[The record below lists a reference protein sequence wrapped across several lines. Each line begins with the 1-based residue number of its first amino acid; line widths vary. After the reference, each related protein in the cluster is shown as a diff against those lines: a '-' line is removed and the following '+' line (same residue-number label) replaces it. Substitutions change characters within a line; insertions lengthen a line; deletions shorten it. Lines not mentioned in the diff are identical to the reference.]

1 MQVKFFLT
9 DIDYFDIDGID
20 YISLYGRTEDGKI
33 VCLIDNCD
41 KYYYHL
47 IKPEL
52 SQREI
57 DKLIE
62 KIKGISFVHANR
74 KIEVVKVELVEK
86 MLNGKKVKALKIYA
100 KNHKDII
107 PLKDKIKTLPGVLE
121 HEHKEE
127 DINFIT
133 RYLIEKKVIPCCWHT
148 AEIDQNEIIKKI
160 EWKNNVDIIGYIKN
174 IKVGENDKEY
184 RPKILAFD
192 IEASAFEIGKG
203 EIVMISLY
211 GDEIKKVLTWK
222 KFSTK
227 SNFVEFVKD
236 EKTLIQRFVDLVR
249 NEKPD
254 YLVGYFS
261 DGFDMPYL
269 KQNSKKHKVKL
280 ALSLDNTEVVMQRGK
295 ISSAK
300 TSGICHIDLFR
311 FVENFVAPSLHSETL
326 TLNEVAS
333 ELIGE
338 EKIKIESFE
347 IDGLDHQELEKF
359 AEYNLQDSILVYK
372 LFHKLWHQILEI
384 TKLVIEPLAVTT
396 RSSYSQL
403 VESYIIHNLKEFD
416 EIIEHRPFSDEIE
429 KRKLMPKYA
438 GAFVLEP
445 KPGIYE
451 NIAMFDFRSLY
462 PSIIIS
468 YNISPA
474 TITKEKTKLFT
485 PEFELD
491 GKKVKFYF
499 KEKKGFIP
507 ILLKRL
513 IEARKRVKEEKKK
526 NPSPLLE
533 ARDLALKTLAN
544 AHYGYF
550 GFFGARYYSRECAAS
565 ITALGRWH
573 IQNMIEKAKKAGFE
587 VIYADTDSL
596 ALLLKHKTKKEALD
610 WLKEANKQLPEAM
623 ELELEDFYVRGIWVT
638 TRAGKIGAKKKYALL
653 SEKGKLKI
661 RGFETVRRDWCDL
674 AKEVQNYVIES
685 ILKKADAK
693 EALAYIRKVIQDV
706 KDKKIDIKKLII
718 KTQVKKEIEAYEA
731 YTPHVE
737 IAKRMIQK
745 GIPVRPGTLV
755 EYIVCETKNK
765 KAKIREKVK
774 MPDEIKEKEYDVDY
788 YINNQILPAV
798 ESIFNVFGI
807 TKKDILESKQKSLFE
822 FK

>member
-20 YISLYGRTEDGKI
+20 YISLYGRTKDGKI

-52 SQREI
+52 SEKEI
-57 DKLIE
+57 DRLIE
-62 KIKGISFVHANR
+62 KIKAISFTHANR
-74 KIEVVKVELVEK
+74 KVEVTKLEVVEK
-86 MLNGKKVKALKIYA
+86 KLNGKKVRALKIYA

-107 PLKDKIKTLPGVLE
+107 PLKDRIKVLPGVLE

-127 DINFIT
+127 DINFVT
-133 RYLIEKKVIPCCWHT
+133 RYLIEKNLIPCSWHI
-148 AEIDQNEIIKKI
+148 AEIAENEITKKI
-160 EWKNNVDIIGYIKN
+160 AWRSNVDILGYVKN
-174 IKVGENDKEY
+174 IKVCDEEEY

-192 IEASAFEIGKG
+192 IEASSFEIGKG

-211 GDEIKKVLTWK
+211 SESIKKVLTCK
-222 KFSTK
+222 KFHTK
-227 SNFVEFVKD
+227 FKFIEFLKD
-236 EKTLIQRFVDLVR
+236 EKELIQKFVEIVR
-249 NEKPD
+249 KEKPD

-269 KQNSKKHKVKL
+269 KENAKKHKLKL
-280 ALSLDNTEVVMQRGK
+280 ALSLDNSEVVMQKGK

-311 FVENFVAPSLHSETL
+311 FIENFVAPSLHSETL
-326 TLNEVAS
+326 TLNEVAK
-333 ELIGE
+333 EIIGE
-338 EKIKIESFE
+338 EKLKVDSFE
-347 IDGLDHQELEKF
+347 IDKIDHLELERF

-372 LFHKLWHQILEI
+372 LFHKLWHQMLEI
-384 TKLVIEPLAVTT
+384 TKLVKEPLAVTT

-403 VESYIIHNLKEFD
+403 VESYIIHNIKEFD
-416 EIIEHRPFSDEIE
+416 EIIEHRPFSEEIE
-429 KRKLMPKYA
+429 RRKQMPKYA

-474 TITKEKTKLFT
+474 TITKEKTNFST

-499 KEKKGFIP
+499 REEKSFIP
-507 ILLKRL
+507 ELLRRL
-513 IEARKRVKEEKKK
+513 IEMRKKVKEEKKK

-533 ARDLALKTLAN
+533 ARDLAFKTLAN

-573 IQNMIEKAKKAGFE
+573 ILNMIEKARRVGFE

-596 ALLLKHKTKKEALD
+596 ALLLKDKTKKQALD
-610 WLKEANKQLPEAM
+610 WLKQVNKDLPKAM
-623 ELELEDFYVRGIWVT
+623 ELELEDFYVRGIFVT
-638 TRAGKIGAKKKYALL
+638 KRTGEVGAKKKYALL
-653 SEKGKLKI
+653 SESGKLKI

-674 AKEVQNYVIES
+674 AKEVQNHVIES
-685 ILKKADAK
+685 VLRKASID
-693 EALAYIRKVIQDV
+693 EALAYIRKVVKEI
-706 KDKKIDIKKLII
+706 KDKKVDIKKLII

-737 IAKRMIQK
+737 IARRMLQK

-755 EYIVCETKNK
+755 EYVVCETKNK

-774 MPDEIKEKEYDVDY
+774 MPNEIEDKEYDADY

-798 ESIFNVFGI
+798 ESIFNIFGI
-807 TKKDILESKQKSLFE
+807 SKKDILESKQKSLFE
-822 FK
+822 F

>member
-1 MQVKFFLT
+1 MPIRFFLT
-9 DIDYFDIDGID
+9 DIDYFDVEGID
-20 YISLYGRTEDGKI
+20 YIGLYGRTEDGKV
-33 VCLIDNCD
+33 VCLVDSCD

-47 IKPEL
+47 IEPGLSKKEL
-52 SQREI
+52 

-62 KIKGISFVHANR
+62 KIKAISFVHANR
-74 KIEVVKVELVEK
+74 KVEVTKVEVVEK
-86 MLNGKKVKALKIYA
+86 KLNGKKVRALKIYA

-107 PLKDKIKTLPGVLE
+107 PLKDKIKVLPGVLE

-127 DINFIT
+127 DINFVT
-133 RYLIEKKVIPCCWHT
+133 RYLIEKEVIPCAWHI
-148 AEIDQNEIIKKI
+148 AEITENEITKKI
-160 EWKNNVDIIGYIKN
+160 TWRDNVDVIGYVKS
-174 IKVGENDKEY
+174 IKVDNEKDEY

-211 GDEIKKVLTWK
+211 GDKIKKVLTWK
-222 KFSTK
+222 KFPTK
-227 SNFVEFVKD
+227 EKHIEFLKD
-236 EKTLIQRFVDLVR
+236 EKELLQRFVEIVQQ
-249 NEKPD
+249 EKPD

-269 KQNSKKHKVKL
+269 KENAKKHKVKL
-280 ALSLDNTEVVMQRGK
+280 ALSLDRSEVMMQKGK

-300 TSGICHIDLFR
+300 TSGISHIDLFR
-311 FVENFVAPSLHSETL
+311 FVESILAPSLHSETL
-326 TLNEVAS
+326 TLNEVAA

-338 EKIKIESFE
+338 EKLKIESFE
-347 IDGLDHQELEKF
+347 LDNIDHQQLEKF
-359 AEYNLQDSILVYK
+359 AQYNLQDSILVYK
-372 LFHKLWHQILEI
+372 LFHKLWPQMLEL
-384 TKLVIEPLAVTT
+384 TKLAKEPLAVTT

-403 VESYIIHNLKEFD
+403 VESYIIHNIKEFD

-474 TITKEKTKLFT
+474 TITKEKTRLST
-485 PEFELD
+485 PEFELN

-499 KEKKGFIP
+499 REERGFIP
-507 ILLKRL
+507 ELLRRL
-513 IEARKRVKEEKKK
+513 IEARRKVKEEKKK
-526 NPSPLLE
+526 NPTVLLE

-573 IQNMIEKAKKAGFE
+573 IHDMIEKAKKAGFE
-587 VIYADTDSL
+587 IIYADTDSL
-596 ALLLKHKTKKEALD
+596 ALLLKNKTKKQALD
-610 WLKEANKQLPEAM
+610 WLKEVNKDLPEAM
-623 ELELEDFYVRGIWVT
+623 ELELEDFYVRGIWVARRT
-638 TRAGKIGAKKKYALL
+638 GEIGAKKKYALL
-653 SEKGKLKI
+653 SESGKLKI

-685 ILKKADAK
+685 VLKKADAK
-693 EALAYIRKVIQDV
+693 DALAYVKKVIAEISE
-706 KDKKIDIKKLII
+706 KKADIKKLII
-718 KTQVKKEIEAYEA
+718 KTQLKKEVEAYEA

-737 IAKRMIQK
+737 IARRMAQA

-755 EYIVCETKNK
+755 EYVVCETKNK
-765 KAKIREKVK
+765 KARIREKVK
-774 MPDEIKEKEYDVDY
+774 MPQEIKGKEYDAEY

-807 TKKDILESKQKSLFE
+807 SKEEIIKGKSQKKLFE
-822 FK
+822 

>member
-1 MQVKFFLT
+1 MHVKFFLT
-9 DIDYFDIDGID
+9 DIGYCDIEGID
-20 YISLYGRTEDGKI
+20 YINLYGRTEDGKI

-47 IKPEL
+47 IKQEL
-52 SQREI
+52 SEKEI
-57 DKLIE
+57 DRIIE
-62 KIKGISFVHANR
+62 KIKKISFVHAKR
-74 KIEVVKVELVEK
+74 KVEVDKVELIK
-86 MLNGKKVKALKIYA
+86 KNLNGKEVKALKIYA

-107 PLKDKIKTLPGVLE
+107 PLKDKIKVLPGILE
-121 HEHKEE
+121 HEHKED
-127 DINFIT
+127 DINFVT
-133 RYLIEKKVIPCCWHT
+133 RYLIEKKVVPCCWHI
-148 AEIDQNEIIKKI
+148 AEIFENEITKKV
-160 EWKNNVDIIGYIKN
+160 EWKDNVDILGFVKN
-174 IKVGENDKEY
+174 IKVDKDENY
-184 RPKILAFD
+184 IPKILAFD
-192 IEASAFEIGKG
+192 IEASSFDVGKG
-203 EIVMISLY
+203 EIVMISLC
-211 GDEIKKVLTWK
+211 GDKIKKVLTWK
-222 KFSTK
+222 KFPTK
-227 SNFVEFVKD
+227 SKFIEFLKD
-236 EKTLIQRFVDLVR
+236 EKELIERFVDIVKK
-249 NEKPD
+249 EKPD

-269 KQNSKKHKVKL
+269 KENAKKHKVKL
-280 ALSLDNTEVVMQRGK
+280 VLSLDNSEVVMQRGK
-295 ISSAK
+295 ISSAR
-300 TSGICHIDLFR
+300 TNGICHIDLFR

-338 EKIKIESFE
+338 EKIKIDSFE
-347 IDGLDHQELEKF
+347 IDKIGHEDMEKF
-359 AEYNLQDSILVYK
+359 AEYNLQDSILVFK
-372 LFHKLWHQILEI
+372 LFHKLWPQMLEI
-384 TKLVIEPLAVTT
+384 TKLVSEPLAITT

-403 VESYIIHNLKEFD
+403 VESYIIHNIKEFD

-429 KRKLMPKYA
+429 KRKLLPKYT

-445 KPGIYE
+445 KPGLYE

-468 YNISPA
+468 YNISPS
-474 TITKEKTKLFT
+474 TITKEKTKLST

-507 ILLKRL
+507 ELLKRL
-513 IEARKRVKEEKKK
+513 VEARKKVKEEKKK

-573 IQNMIEKAKKAGFE
+573 ILNTIEKAKKEGFE

-596 ALLLKHKTKKEALD
+596 ALLLKNKTKKQALD
-610 WLKEANKQLPEAM
+610 WLKEVNKQLPEAM
-623 ELELEDFYVRGIWVT
+623 ELELEDFYVRGIFVT
-638 TRAGKIGAKKKYALL
+638 KRTGEIGAKKKYALL
-653 SEKGKLKI
+653 SENGKLKI

-674 AKEVQNYVIES
+674 AKEVQNYVIQN

-693 EALAYIRKVIQDV
+693 EALDYIRKIIREI
-706 KDKKIDIKKLII
+706 KDKKVDIKKLII

-737 IAKRMIQK
+737 IAKRMMAK

-755 EYIVCETKNK
+755 EYIVCETKDK

-774 MPDEIKEKEYDVDY
+774 MPNEVKDREYDAEY

-807 TKKDILESKQKSLFE
+807 TKKEILESKQKSLFE